1 MKEAT
6 LLTSPQIEPALL
18 ELETMIQKLLPT
30 RWEEASKKI
39 EVMKEYA
46 RNGQWGKMLEVLDEF
61 DPWHRDAQ
69 VPRDIIYKL
78 TEISYLVMVITHTV

>member
-39 EVMKEYA
+39 EVMKKYA
-46 RNGQWGKMLEVLDEF
+46 RNRQCRKMLEVFDEF
-61 DPWHRDAQ
+61 DPWLRDAH
-69 VPRDIIYKL
+69 VPGDIFHKL
-78 TEISYLVMVITHTV
+78 TEIGYLVMVITHTV